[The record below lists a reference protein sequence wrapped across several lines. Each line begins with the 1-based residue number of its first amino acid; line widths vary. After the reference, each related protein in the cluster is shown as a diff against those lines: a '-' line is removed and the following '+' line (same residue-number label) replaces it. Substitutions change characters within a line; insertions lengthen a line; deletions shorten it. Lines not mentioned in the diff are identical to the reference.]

1 VELLNILFLTS
12 EPFDLW
18 SKIAEQGFNLLLLAI
33 AVYWMNN
40 KNKILEGKIELQ
52 QAKIEDLHKEMLEY
66 ERKDNQEL
74 MNVLRE
80 NTLAF
85 KTISEVIEK
94 FLLTNNNT

>member
-1 VELLNILFLTS
+1 MNILFLTS

-40 KNKILEGKIELQ
+40 KNKVLEGKIELQ
-52 QAKIEDLHKEMLEY
+52 QTKIEELHKEMLEY

-74 MNVLRE
+74 MNVLRD
-80 NTLAF
+80 NTQAF
-85 KTISEVIEK
+85 KTISAVIEK
-94 FLLTNNNT
+94 MILLTNNK